1 MKHFLYTLSLLLLSL
16 SFLSGQGRMETT
28 ASAPDGNGDAAMDA
42 IRSVFDTES
51 DYFDPE
57 EGIFHWKGRT
67 FSVGN
72 SRVFRSRFQRY
83 LSLTGTDL
91 EEHREYQ
98 DIIQKVDHLLSPAVI
113 RQARD
118 INDNVDQAWVLLNEA
133 SSYSVDGRNSRVLA
147 RRIYNTWQLRDELRQ
162 SQRISRRIAGNI
174 GRQRQDILRDL
185 ILNEM
190 RARGSGLGTQ
200 TTDDDD
206 ELDELTSQV
215 QRQAFMQAD
224 LAEFEGELGTEQ
236 IRAMALGEQAKLEFQ
251 TLIASFLTQR
261 RFQHALIAINF
272 YQVLF
277 RASAQD
283 VEIQSEDLDALLP
296 GADMAYSMEILEAIA
311 NEAIVEVDESM
322 RAVEA
327 SYANGDRIL
336 AMERLQETFHLGEYL
351 PSVMLFDYEKRQ
363 NILHISRNMRQAQRL
378 ADAKDYD
385 GVEEIV
391 FDLRER
397 ADDFP
402 ASEVLANINTAR
414 RASNFHLARAREHFL
429 RGDRDGANDEMEQA
443 AEIWPLNPQIDDALA
458 EVRDSSDFVLQLAK
472 EFDQSLEENRYRAIQ
487 AKADQFGA
495 AFHADP
501 DRSGK
506 LREIVTKMTHLD
518 IALQQ
523 SERML
528 AQNNP
533 YAAYEML
540 LEAREIYD
548 EDNQLNRMLVD
559 VTPQVSN
566 FVQAIRRAQEKEEQG
581 RYHQSLAWYLQVEK
595 IYPASQ
601 TAQSAISR
609 VSRKLMEDLQ
619 PTEIGPADEE
629 I

>member
-1 MKHFLYTLSLLLLSL
+1 MRPFFYTLFLSFL
-16 SFLSGQGRMETT
+16 AIPFLSGQGRMETS
-28 ASAPDGNGDAAMDA
+28 ASTSEGNGDVAMEA

-57 EGIFHWKGRT
+57 DGIFHWKGRT
-67 FSVGN
+67 FSVGDA
-72 SRVFRSRFQRY
+72 RVFRSRFQRY
-83 LSLTGTDL
+83 LSLTGTDV

-98 DIIQKVDHLLSPAVI
+98 EIIQEVDRLLSPIVV

-162 SQRISRRIAGNI
+162 SQRVSRRIASNI
-174 GRQRQDILRDL
+174 GAQRQKILTDL
-185 ILNEM
+185 IVNEM
-190 RARGSGLGTQ
+190 HAQGSRLGSRVHEQ
-200 TTDDDD
+200 SD
-206 ELDELTSQV
+206 ELDEIASQV
-215 QRQAFMQAD
+215 QRQAFLQAD
-224 LAEFEGELGTEQ
+224 LAEFESELGAEQ
-236 IRAMALGEQAKLEFQ
+236 IRMIALGEQAKLEFQ

-296 GADMAYSMEILEAIA
+296 GTDMAYSMEILEALA

-391 FDLRER
+391 LDLRER

-429 RGDRDGANDEMEQA
+429 QGDRDGANEEMERA

-472 EFDQSLEENRYRAIQ
+472 EFDQAFEENRFRAIQ

-501 DRSGK
+501 ERSGK

-528 AQNNP
+528 SQNNP

-566 FVQAIRRAQEKEEQG
+566 FVQAIRRAQEQEEQG

-609 VSRKLMEDLQ
+609 VSRKLMEELQ
-619 PTEIGPADEE
+619 PTEIGANDDE